1 MSSPAL
7 EKKTWSTGTL
17 TYTKLG
23 LVALF
28 AWLLWGDFCF
38 TLMERLRPAIM
49 PLFLMGEAGGIKASN
64 KAVYAMMVVIP
75 GITGLFIGPAV
86 SFKSDRYRSKRGRR
100 IPFITWTTPLL
111 VMGLVGM
118 GFAPMLRN
126 FFAGTWYR
134 AQTVTAT
141 ATGDAQYKGAH
152 NSLITPKVATTDPTY
167 EGVSLDEITA
177 PLTYHTAGVA
187 ITETDDETKVDE
199 TAPYWGWFGPSS
211 DEYTLVLRS
220 KPTADVTITVAPDD
234 QVDLGAGPGKAIS
247 LTFTADNWDSPQTVK
262 VRAIDDDKPEG
273 KHVSTI
279 KHTAASADSTYD
291 GIAIDDLAVE
301 VTDNDAPG
309 ATIERPRG
317 NKEVKENGAAP
328 YKYYLVLDVEPT
340 ADVTIAVT
348 PDAQV
353 DLGAGPGKAIS
364 LTFTPKDWDS
374 DQAVT
379 VTAIDDTTPEG
390 PHTSTI
396 THTVTSAD
404 PRYNGMKIDDFAVEV
419 IDDDLPGVI
428 ITETKATKT
437 SPEST
442 DVHEIGPSTD
452 AYSVVLGSEPTAD
465 VTVVVSSDDQ
475 VELEDGPGKAVELT
489 FTPKNWAKP
498 QMVTVKAID
507 DDKAEGPH
515 TSTITHTA
523 KSDDKT
529 YDGIEIPDVVANVE
543 DNDLAG
549 VTITEVGNADDAD
562 VDTDAAADADT
573 DADAEADQPKPAPAS
588 RQYTVVLN
596 SKPAEDVAVTLTP
609 DPKTDLGAGAGTPVT
624 LTFKKPRG
632 QFLGLDP
639 FAITLLAIGLFV
651 VMFHF
656 FDEFVNSVF
665 WYLFAD
671 VVPDELLGRFLAL
684 FRLVGT
690 GAGALF
696 QAFIFPHAE
705 THMPHIFFGISILY
719 LFGFTVMCWRV
730 KEGEY
735 PPPDDLGEKPSV
747 FKQVKVY
754 VTECFSHPIYIFM
767 FLFTA
772 LFYSA
777 NVVNFGQIIFIR
789 DAIKLSMKQIGMVG
803 AAVAIV
809 TMIFQ
814 YPSGW
819 LVDKFHAVRIT
830 FITLIFMIPLDFFA
844 FFYLRDLN
852 TYIILAGLK
861 LVVFGLHGAAG
872 MPLYVLVFPR
882 DKYGQ
887 FASCNG
893 MVRSTS
899 LMLTGIFGAMFMD
912 HFTNNSQNAFGFR
925 WMFIWMA
932 ACQALAAVALFIVFG
947 IWKKRGGAKGY
958 VPPGSLKER
967 EMLAAAAAVAG
978 AEEATSSVE
987 GTDMAARDDVVQA
1000 YDALIDADD
1009 DAAKAD
1015 NDITDDDKKGG

>member
-1 MSSPAL
+1 MSSPVL
-7 EKKTWSTGTL
+7 ERKTWSTGTL

-23 LVALF
+23 LIALF

-64 KAVYAMMVVIP
+64 KIVYAMMVVIP

-86 SFKSDRYRSKRGRR
+86 SFKSDRHRGPKGRR
-100 IPFITWTTPLL
+100 IPYIIWTTPLL

-118 GFAPMLRN
+118 GFAPGIRN

-134 AQTVTAT
+134 AQTVTVT
-141 ATGDAQYKGAH
+141 ATGDAQRKGDH
-152 NSLITPKVATTDPTY
+152 NSLITPKVASADPTY
-167 EGVSLDEITA
+167 EGASLDEMTA
-177 PLTYHTAGVA
+177 PLTYYTTGVA

-234 QVDLGAGPGKAIS
+234 QVDLGQGPGKAIS
-247 LTFTADNWDSPQTVK
+247 LTFSADNWDSPQTVK

-273 KHVSTI
+273 KHVLTI
-279 KHTAASADSTYD
+279 KHTATSDDSTYN
-291 GIAIDDLAVE
+291 GITIDDLAVE
-301 VTDNDAPG
+301 VTDNDGGPG
-309 ATIERPRG
+309 VTVELHRG
-317 NKEVKENGAAP
+317 KKEVKENGATP

-364 LTFTPKDWDS
+364 LTFTPENWDS
-374 DQAVT
+374 NQAVT
-379 VTAIDDTTPEG
+379 VTAIDDATPEG

-396 THTVTSAD
+396 THAVTSAD
-404 PRYNGMKIDDFAVEV
+404 PRYNGMEIDDVV
-419 IDDDLPGVI
+419 VKVTDDDLGVI
-428 ITETKATKT
+428 ITQTKATKT

-442 DVHEIGPSTD
+442 DVRETGPSTD
-452 AYSVVLGSEPTAD
+452 GYSVVLGTEPTAD
-465 VTVVVSSDDQ
+465 VTIVVSCDDQ
-475 VELEDGPGKAVELT
+475 VELDEGPGEVVELT
-489 FTPKNWAKP
+489 FAPKNWAKP
-498 QMVTVKAID
+498 QTVTVKAID
-507 DDKAEGPH
+507 DDKAEGRH

-523 KSDDKT
+523 RSDDTT
-529 YDGIEIPDVVANVE
+529 YDGIDIPNVVANVA

-549 VTITEVGNADDAD
+549 VTITEVVDEDDAD
-562 VDTDAAADADT
+562 ADAD
-573 DADAEADQPKPAPAS
+573 ADQPKPAPAS
-588 RQYTVVLN
+588 RQYTVVLD
-596 SKPAEDVAVTLTP
+596 SKPADDVAVTLTP
-609 DPKTDLGAGAGTPVT
+609 DPKTDLGAGPGTPVT
-624 LTFKKPRG
+624 LNFSRPRG

-639 FAITLLAIGLFV
+639 FAITLLAIGIFV

-690 GAGALF
+690 AAGALF
-696 QAFIFPHAE
+696 QAFVFPHAE

-747 FKQVKVY
+747 FKQIKVY
-754 VTECFSHPIYIFM
+754 LSECFSHPIYIFM
-767 FLFTA
+767 FSFTA
-772 LFYSA
+772 LYYSA
-777 NVVNFGQIIFIR
+777 NVVAFGQIIFIR
-789 DAIKLSMKQIGMVG
+789 DAIQLSMKQIGMVG

-819 LVDKFHAVRIT
+819 LVDKFHAVRVT
-830 FITLIFMIPLDFFA
+830 FVTLIFMIPLDFFA

-893 MVRSTS
+893 MMRSTS
-899 LMLTGIFGAMFMD
+899 LMVTGIVGAMFMD
-912 HFTNNSQNAFGFR
+912 YFTNNSQDPWGFR

-932 ACQALAAVALFIVFG
+932 ICQALAAVALFIVFG

-967 EMLAAAAAVAG
+967 EMLAAAAAGG
-978 AEEATSSVE
+978 ATGSVEATDTV
-987 GTDMAARDDVVQA
+987 ARDNAAAEANDAVVNGD
-1000 YDALIDADD
+1000 DAGKADNGAADD
-1009 DAAKAD
+1009 DE
-1015 NDITDDDKKGG
+1015 KGG